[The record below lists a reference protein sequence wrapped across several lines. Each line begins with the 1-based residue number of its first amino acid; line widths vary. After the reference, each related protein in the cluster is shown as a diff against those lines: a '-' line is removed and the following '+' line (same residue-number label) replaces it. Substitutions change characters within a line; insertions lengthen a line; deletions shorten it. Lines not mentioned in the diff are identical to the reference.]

1 MPAIVIVGLQWGD
14 EGKGKIVDFISENAD
29 LAVRY
34 QGGANAG
41 HTVVLNGKTYRFHHL
56 PVAALRGKHVCL
68 ASGMVIDPIKL
79 LEELE
84 SLNREGIRPTLT
96 IDGKAHIVLDVHK
109 MLDEAE
115 ESSGKGVGTTKRG
128 IGPAYTYKSARVGIR
143 FSDLIGIESIKPRL
157 KKALDMSK
165 ALLSNV
171 YNMNV
176 ELDVER
182 VAQFLREVA
191 LKLGKHVGDVALL
204 VNETLDRGGVVI
216 LEGAQG
222 TLLDIDHGT
231 YPFVTSSNTTAGA
244 ACNSVGIGPKRV
256 DEVIGVTKAYT
267 TRVGKGPFPTEME
280 EPIASMVRE
289 KGKEYGTTTGRP
301 RRVGWFDAV
310 AVRYSIML
318 NGVTS
323 VAVTK
328 VDCLSGIDPVKVC
341 LAYEY
346 NGQEIKNFPSSL
358 HILEKC
364 RPVYVELEGWR
375 DLSEREKLEALK
387 GGFDVLPKQ
396 LRDYI
401 EYLEKILACPIR
413 YVSIGAERHET
424 IIR

>member
-1 MPAIVIVGLQWGD
+1 MPAVVVIGLQWGD
-14 EGKGKIVDFISENAD
+14 EGKGKVVDFISEKTD

-41 HTVVLNGKTYRFHHL
+41 HTVVLNGRTYRFHHL

-68 ASGMVIDPIKL
+68 ASGMVIDPVKL

-84 SLNREGIRPTLT
+84 SLNKEGIRPRLT
-96 IDGKAHIVLDVHK
+96 IDGRAHIVLDIHK

-143 FSDLIGIESIKPRL
+143 FSDLAEIESIKPRI
-157 KKALDMSK
+157 KKAIDMAR
-165 ALLSNV
+165 ALLSGV
-171 YNMNV
+171 YNTDV

-182 VAQFLREVA
+182 ITQFLREVSSR
-191 LKLGKHVGDVALL
+191 LGRYVGDVSLL
-204 VNETLDRGGVVI
+204 VNETLDRGGLVI

-244 ACNSVGIGPKRV
+244 ACSSVGISPKRV

-289 KGKEYGTTTGRP
+289 KGREYGTTTGRP

-323 VAVTK
+323 IAVTK
-328 VDCLSGIDPVKVC
+328 ADCLTGIDPIKVC
-341 LAYEY
+341 LAYEF
-346 NGQEIKNFPSSL
+346 NGQEIKSFPDSPYV
-358 HILEKC
+358 LEKC
-364 RPVYVELEGWR
+364 KPVYVELEGWEAF
-375 DLSEREKLEALK
+375 SEEEKLAALK
-387 GGFDVLPKQ
+387 GNFDALPRQ
-396 LRDYI
+396 LRNYI
-401 EYLEKILACPIR
+401 EFLEKLLACPIK
-413 YVSIGAERHET
+413 YVSIGAERQET

>member
-1 MPAIVIVGLQWGD
+1 MPAIIIIGLQWGD

-68 ASGMVIDPIKL
+68 ASGMVIDPVKL
-79 LEELE
+79 LEELGL
-84 SLNREGIRPTLT
+84 LNKEGIRPKLT

-115 ESSGKGVGTTKRG
+115 ESSGKGVGTTRRG
-128 IGPAYTYKSARVGIR
+128 IGPAYTYKAARVGIR
-143 FSDLIGIESIKPRL
+143 FSDLAEIESVKPRL
-157 KKALDMSK
+157 KKAVDMTR
-165 ALLSNV
+165 ALLSDV
-171 YNMNV
+171 YNMDVELNV
-176 ELDVER
+176 EHVS
-182 VAQFLREVA
+182 QFLYDVA
-191 LKLGKHVGDVALL
+191 SKLGKYVGDVSLL

-310 AVRYSIML
+310 AVKYSVML
-318 NGVTS
+318 NGATS

-341 LAYEY
+341 LAYEF
-346 NGQEIKNFPSSL
+346 NGQELENFPSSL
-358 HILEKC
+358 HVLEKC
-364 RPVYVELEGWR
+364 KPVYVELEGWR
-375 DLSEREKLEALK
+375 DLSEKEKIEALK
-387 GGFDVLPKQ
+387 GNFDVLPKQ
-396 LRDYI
+396 LRNYI
-401 EYLEKILACPIR
+401 EFLEELLARPIK

-424 IIR
+424 IVR

>member
-1 MPAIVIVGLQWGD
+1 MPAIIIIGLQWGD

-68 ASGMVIDPIKL
+68 ASGMVIDPVKL
-79 LEELE
+79 LEELGL
-84 SLNREGIRPTLT
+84 LNKEGIRPKLT

-115 ESSGKGVGTTKRG
+115 ESSGKGVGTTRRG
-128 IGPAYTYKSARVGIR
+128 IGPAYTYKAARVGIR
-143 FSDLIGIESIKPRL
+143 FSDLAEIESVKPRL
-157 KKALDMSK
+157 KKAVDMTR
-165 ALLSNV
+165 ALLSDV
-171 YNMNV
+171 YNMDVELNV
-176 ELDVER
+176 EHVS
-182 VAQFLREVA
+182 QFLYDVA
-191 LKLGKHVGDVALL
+191 SKLGKYVGDVSLL

-310 AVRYSIML
+310 AVKYSIML
-318 NGVTS
+318 NGATS

-341 LAYEY
+341 LAYEF
-346 NGQEIKNFPSSL
+346 NGQELENFPSSL
-358 HILEKC
+358 HVLEKC
-364 RPVYVELEGWR
+364 KPVYVELEGWR
-375 DLSEREKLEALK
+375 DLSEKEKIEALK
-387 GGFDVLPKQ
+387 GNCDVLPKQ
-396 LRDYI
+396 LRNYI
-401 EYLEKILACPIR
+401 EFLEELLARPIK

-424 IIR
+424 IVR

>member
-1 MPAIVIVGLQWGD
+1 MPAVVIVGLQWGD

-41 HTVVLNGKTYRFHHL
+41 HTVVLNGKIYRFHHL

-68 ASGMVIDPIKL
+68 ASGMVIDPVKL
-79 LEELE
+79 LKELE
-84 SLNREGIRPTLT
+84 SLNREGIQPKLT
-96 IDGKAHIVLDVHK
+96 IDGKAHIVLDIHK

-115 ESSGKGVGTTKRG
+115 ESSGKGVGTTRMG
-128 IGPAYTYKSARVGIR
+128 IGPTYTYKSARVGIR
-143 FSDLIGIESIKPRL
+143 FSDLVEIESIRSRL
-157 KKALDMSK
+157 EKSITMTK
-165 ALLSNV
+165 ALLSDV
-171 YNMNV
+171 YNIKV
-176 ELDVER
+176 ELDVEH
-182 VAQFLREVA
+182 VTQFLHEVA
-191 LKLGKHVGDVALL
+191 SKLGKYVGDVARL
-204 VNETLDRGGVVI
+204 VNETLDKGGFVI

-256 DEVIGVTKAYT
+256 DEIIGVTKAYT

-280 EPIASMVRE
+280 EPVASIVRE

-328 VDCLSGIDPVKVC
+328 VDCLTNIDPVKVC
-341 LAYEY
+341 LAYEV
-346 NGQEIKNFPSSL
+346 NGQEVKTFPSSL
-358 HILEKC
+358 HVLEKC
-364 RPVYVELEGWR
+364 KPVYVELEGWR
-375 DLSEREKLEALK
+375 ELSEKEKVEALK
-387 GGFDVLPKQ
+387 GNFDALPKQ

-401 EYLEKILACPIR
+401 EFLEKLLVCPIK
-413 YVSIGAERHET
+413 YVSIGAERRE
-424 IIR
+424 IVIR

>member
-1 MPAIVIVGLQWGD
+1 MPAIVVVGLQWGD
-14 EGKGKIVDFISENAD
+14 EGKGKIVDFISEKAD

-68 ASGMVIDPIKL
+68 ASGMVIDPVKL

-84 SLNREGIRPTLT
+84 SLNKEGIRPTLT

-115 ESSGKGVGTTKRG
+115 EASGKGVGTTKRG

-143 FSDLIGIESIKPRL
+143 FSDLIEIESIKPRL
-157 KKALDMSK
+157 KKVVDMTR

-191 LKLGKHVGDVALL
+191 LKLGKYVGDVSLL
-204 VNETLDRGGVVI
+204 VNETLDRGGLVI

-256 DEVIGVTKAYT
+256 DEVIGVAKAYT

-280 EPIASMVRE
+280 EPVASMVRE
-289 KGKEYGTTTGRP
+289 RGKEYGTTTGRP

-310 AVRYSIML
+310 AVKYSIML

-323 VAVTK
+323 VAITK
-328 VDCLSGIDPVKVC
+328 ADCLSGIDPVKVC
-341 LAYEY
+341 LAYDY

-358 HILEKC
+358 CVLEKC
-364 RPVYVELEGWR
+364 KPIYVELEGWTEI
-375 DLSEREKLEALK
+375 SEREKFEALR
-387 GGFDVLPKQ
+387 GNFDVLPKQ
-396 LRDYI
+396 LRNYI
-401 EYLEKILACPIR
+401 EFLEKILACPIK
-413 YVSIGAERHET
+413 YVSIGAERYET

>member
-1 MPAIVIVGLQWGD
+1 MPVIIIIGLQWGD

-41 HTVVLNGKTYRFHHL
+41 HTVILNGKTYRFHHL

-68 ASGMVIDPIKL
+68 ASGMVIDPVKL
-79 LEELE
+79 LDELE
-84 SLNREGIRPTLT
+84 SLNREGIQPKLT
-96 IDGKAHIVLDVHK
+96 IDGKAHIVLDVYK

-115 ESSGKGVGTTKRG
+115 ESSGKGIGTTKKG

-143 FSDLIGIESIKPRL
+143 FSDLLEIEFIKPRIERV
-157 KKALDMSK
+157 LDITK

-171 YNMNV
+171 YNVHVDLNA
-176 ELDVER
+176 ER
-182 VAQFLREVA
+182 VTQFLYEVS
-191 LKLGKHVGDVALL
+191 LKLGKYVGDVSLL
-204 VNETLDRGGVVI
+204 VNEALERGGLVI

-244 ACNSVGIGPKRV
+244 ACSSVGIGPKRV

-267 TRVGKGPFPTEME
+267 TRVGKGPFPTEIE
-280 EPIASMVRE
+280 EPVASIIRE
-289 KGKEYGTTTGRP
+289 RGKEYGTSTGRP

-323 VAVTK
+323 IAMTK

-341 LAYEY
+341 LAYEF

-358 HILEKC
+358 YVLERCK
-364 RPVYVELEGWR
+364 PVYVEMEGWR
-375 DLSEREKLEALK
+375 DLSKEEKSEALK
-387 GGFDVLPKQ
+387 GNFDVLPKQ
-396 LRDYI
+396 LRDYVTF
-401 EYLEKILACPIR
+401 LEKLLARPIK
-413 YVSIGAERHET
+413 YLSIGAERFET

>member
-115 ESSGKGVGTTKRG
+115 ESSGKGVETTKRG

-358 HILEKC
+358 HVLEKC

>member
-1 MPAIVIVGLQWGD
+1 MPVIIIIGLQWGD

-68 ASGMVIDPIKL
+68 ASGMVIDPVKL
-79 LEELE
+79 LDELE
-84 SLNREGIRPTLT
+84 SLSREGIQPKLT

-115 ESSGKGVGTTKRG
+115 ESSGKGIGTTKKG
-128 IGPAYTYKSARVGIR
+128 IGPAYTYKSARIGIR
-143 FSDLIGIESIKPRL
+143 FSDLLEIESIKPRIERV
-157 KKALDMSK
+157 LDMTK
-165 ALLSNV
+165 VLLSNV
-171 YNMNV
+171 YNVHVDLNA
-176 ELDVER
+176 ER
-182 VAQFLREVA
+182 VTQFLYEVS
-191 LKLGKHVGDVALL
+191 LKLGKYVGDVSLL
-204 VNETLDRGGVVI
+204 VNETLERGGLVI

-244 ACNSVGIGPKRV
+244 ACSSVGIGPKRV

-280 EPIASMVRE
+280 EPVASIIRE
-289 KGKEYGTTTGRP
+289 RGKEYGTATGRP

-323 VAVTK
+323 VAMTK

-341 LAYEY
+341 LAYEF

-358 HILEKC
+358 YVLERCK
-364 RPVYVELEGWR
+364 PVYVEMEGWR
-375 DLSEREKLEALK
+375 DLSKEEKSEALK
-387 GGFDVLPKQ
+387 GNFDVLPKQ
-396 LRDYI
+396 LRDYVAF
-401 EYLEKILACPIR
+401 LEKLLACPIK
-413 YVSIGAERHET
+413 YLSIGAERCET

>member
-1 MPAIVIVGLQWGD
+1 MPAIVVIGLQWGD

-68 ASGMVIDPIKL
+68 ASGMVIDPVKL

-84 SLNREGIRPTLT
+84 SLNNEGIRPRLI
-96 IDGKAHIVLDVHK
+96 IDGKAHIVLNVHK
-109 MLDEAE
+109 VLDEAE
-115 ESSGKGVGTTKRG
+115 ESSGKGVGTTRRG

-143 FSDLIGIESIKPRL
+143 FSDLVEIESIKPRL
-157 KKALDMSK
+157 KKIVDMTR
-165 ALLSNV
+165 ALLSDV
-171 YNMNV
+171 YSMDI
-176 ELDVER
+176 ELDVEC
-182 VAQFLREVA
+182 VTQFLHDVA
-191 LKLGKHVGDVALL
+191 STFGKYVGDVSLL

-256 DEVIGVTKAYT
+256 DEVIGVAKAYT

-280 EPIASMVRE
+280 EPVASMVRDR
-289 KGKEYGTTTGRP
+289 GKEYGTTTGRP

-310 AVRYSIML
+310 AVKYSMML

-323 VAVTK
+323 VAITK

-341 LAYEY
+341 LAYEF
-346 NGQEIKNFPSSL
+346 NGQELKSFPNSL
-358 HILEKC
+358 HVLERCK
-364 RPVYVELEGWR
+364 PVYVELEGWGVF
-375 DLSEREKLEALK
+375 SEKEKIEALK
-387 GGFDVLPKQ
+387 GNFEALPRQ
-396 LRDYI
+396 LRNYI
-401 EYLEKILACPIR
+401 EFLEELLACPIK
-413 YVSIGAERHET
+413 YVSIGAERYET

>member
-1 MPAIVIVGLQWGD
+1 MPAVVVIGLQWGD
-14 EGKGKIVDFISENAD
+14 EGKGKVVDFISERAD

-41 HTVVLNGKTYRFHHL
+41 HTVVLNGRTYRFHHL

-68 ASGMVIDPIKL
+68 ASGMVIDPMKL

-84 SLNREGIRPTLT
+84 SLYKEGIRPRLT
-96 IDGKAHIVLDVHK
+96 IDGRAHIVLDIHK

-128 IGPAYTYKSARVGIR
+128 IGPAYAYKSARVGIR
-143 FSDLIGIESIKPRL
+143 FSDLAEIELIKPRL
-157 KKALDMSK
+157 KKAIDMTR
-165 ALLSNV
+165 ALLSGV
-171 YNMNV
+171 YNMNA

-182 VAQFLREVA
+182 AIQFLREVA
-191 LKLGKHVGDVALL
+191 SRLGRHVGDVSLL
-204 VNETLDRGGVVI
+204 VNETLDRGGLVI

-244 ACNSVGIGPKRV
+244 ACNSVGMGPKKV

-267 TRVGKGPFPTEME
+267 TRVGKGPFPTEMD
-280 EPIASMVRE
+280 EPVASMVRE
-289 KGKEYGTTTGRP
+289 RGREYGTTTGRP

-323 VAVTK
+323 IAITK
-328 VDCLSGIDPVKVC
+328 ADCLAGIDPIKVC
-341 LAYEY
+341 LAYEF
-346 NGQEIKNFPSSL
+346 NGQEIKSFPDSPQV
-358 HILEKC
+358 LERCK
-364 RPVYVELEGWR
+364 PVYVELDGWEA
-375 DLSEREKLEALK
+375 LSEGEKLAALR
-387 GGFDVLPKQ
+387 GNFDALPRQ
-396 LRDYI
+396 LRNYI
-401 EYLEKILACPIR
+401 EFLEKLLVCPIK
-413 YVSIGAERHET
+413 YVSIGAERYET